1 MECPPDVKSGPR
13 LVAIGRE
20 TVYVSSSTGRAVF
33 GTVPSGNRRRKAAAR
48 SLPEPASTAGETR
61 APPVLNQN
69 RRISPSSASDPPD
82 HPPGEDTSA
91 LGFDDAAQ
99 VYLHRMGN
107 LPRLTP
113 DEELHFA
120 RRYAEARTE
129 LARLL
134 GRSPTEVLP
143 IFERIAAVSNVR
155 ELFHYLDVS
164 EHWDRRDHLRRLRAA
179 CDALREMTER
189 LRTVFRD
196 TTPEGEA
203 SRTLLRESVGE
214 LIVGLPLR
222 ESVLIECL
230 RAVGSC
236 CVRMKE
242 LQVQAGRTESRTQ
255 CAEARERIA
264 KLEDH
269 LLLTAEEVC
278 ELHTEMTVLDQA
290 RTESKQA
297 LIEGNLRL
305 VVSVARK
312 YINYG
317 MPFLD
322 LVQEGNLGLIRA
334 VEKFEHERGHRFSTY
349 ATYWVRQA
357 IVRALTDQCRI
368 IRIPSSTLEVI
379 SHIRESQEKLL
390 QEYGREP
397 TPEEVAANLGLSP
410 PRVRALLKMSHQMV
424 SLQSTVDEESGVR
437 VGDLLADR
445 DEDRPDRQAAAQV
458 LREAVRNA
466 LDTLSERERKVIMLH
481 YGLGREG
488 PMTLRQISE
497 RFDLS
502 RERVRQI
509 EFQALRKLRHPSRRR
524 LLDF

>member
-1 MECPPDVKSGPR
+1 M
-13 LVAIGRE
+13 
-20 TVYVSSSTGRAVF
+20 
-33 GTVPSGNRRRKAAAR
+33 
-48 SLPEPASTAGETR
+48 
-61 APPVLNQN
+61 NQN
-69 RRISPSSASDPPD
+69 HRTLHRPATDPPD
-82 HPPGEDTSA
+82 RPPGEDTSS
-91 LGFDDAAQ
+91 LRFDDAAQ

-113 DEELHFA
+113 DEEVHYA
-120 RRYAEARTE
+120 RHYAEARAQLT
-129 LARLL
+129 RLL
-134 GRSPTEVLP
+134 GRAPTEVLP
-143 IFERIAAVSNVR
+143 VFERIAAVSNVR
-155 ELFHYLDVS
+155 QLFHYLDVS
-164 EHWDRRDHLRRLRAA
+164 EHWDRRDHLRRLRVA

-189 LRTVFRD
+189 LRAVFRIAA
-196 TTPEGEA
+196 PEAEA
-203 SRTLLRESVGE
+203 SRTLLRESLGE
-214 LIVGLPLR
+214 LIAGLPLR
-222 ESVLIECL
+222 ESVLTECL
-230 RAVGSC
+230 REIGSRC
-236 CVRMKE
+236 IRMKE
-242 LQVQAGRTESRTQ
+242 LQSERGRVENRSRV
-255 CAEARERIA
+255 AEIRDRIA
-264 KLEDH
+264 ELEDR
-269 LLLTAEEVC
+269 LLLTAAEAC
-278 ELHTEMTVLDQA
+278 DLHAEMTRLDQA
-290 RTESKQA
+290 RAESKQA
-297 LIEGNLRL
+297 LVEGNLRL

-312 YINYG
+312 YVNYG

-334 VEKFEHERGHRFSTY
+334 VEKFEHKRGHRFSTY

-368 IRIPSSTLEVI
+368 IRIPSSTLDVI
-379 SHIRESQEKLL
+379 NHIREAQEKLL

-397 TPEEVAANLGLSP
+397 TPEEVAANLDLSAA
-410 PRVRALLKMSHQMV
+410 RVRALLKMSHQMI
-424 SLQSTVDEESGVR
+424 SLQSTVDGESGVR

-458 LREAVRNA
+458 LREAVRSA
-466 LDTLSERERKVIMLH
+466 LDTLSEREREVLMLH